1 MAFSEKITRKQMNN
15 EFINKEDEFISS
27 ERKENKMAEEITV
40 ERVSA
45 FGLMVGGAWMNGD
58 KAANIDF
65 KTMFHAGDVLNI
77 TKNNKGFITA
87 AELVTKAPEKKAWTG
102 PSKFGGSSGGKSEFR
117 TTEQIIRSEAA
128 KAAFCVL
135 AGPVVKDMSK
145 EEAQALAFELA
156 EHVATFIEK
165 GV

>member
-1 MAFSEKITRKQMNN
+1 M
-15 EFINKEDEFISS
+15 
-27 ERKENKMAEEITV
+27 EEITV
-40 ERVSA
+40 ERVSP
-45 FGLMVGGAWMNGD
+45 FGLMVGGSWINGD
-58 KAANIDF
+58 KAANIAF
-65 KTMFHAGDVLNI
+65 KDMFHAGDVLNI
-77 TKNNKGFITA
+77 TKNAKGFITA
-87 AELVTKAPEKKAWTG
+87 AELVTKAPEKKPWTG
-102 PSKFGGSSGGKSEFR
+102 GKSFGGGKSSEFR

-145 EEAQALAFELA
+145 EEATAYAFDLA